1 MNTNLIGKG
10 ERLAEPKSSIA
21 GAGGPVAADPS
32 GGLAPD
38 ESPAQAATDE
48 QTPADADD
56 DAAPNRRPGKA
67 GARNRAAGRAG
78 ARNRAGKNQLEQD
91 ATPQVIEIRPMAK
104 KAQMRKRHW
113 GVLAAFLLM
122 VALPVTATGYYL
134 FAIATDQYA
143 STSGFSVRKEE
154 VGSPAELM
162 GGLSQFM
169 GGAGGGDADMLYE
182 FIQSQDLV
190 TVLDNRLDLRTHYT
204 APYSRDPVF
213 SLKPGGTVE
222 DLVDYWHRIVKV
234 SYDQG
239 TGLISLHVRA
249 FSPEMAQELS
259 KEILAESQVLVNQL
273 NATARADMLRYAE
286 QDLADAVA
294 RLKVSRE
301 ALVHFRTRTQ
311 IVDPESDLQGRM
323 GVLASLQQQL
333 AQALIEYDLVA
344 QDSSAEDPRVTSSAR
359 RIEVIQD
366 RIREERQT
374 FSENEP
380 GQGSEAYPAL
390 LAEYES
396 LMVDR
401 EYSEGAYAA
410 SLAALDIARANAA
423 RQSRYLATY
432 IKPTYPERA
441 DYPQR
446 GIIFGLATLF
456 FVLFWTISSLMYYAL
471 RDRK

>member
-1 MNTNLIGKG
+1 MADHKG
-10 ERLAEPKSSIA
+10 SIA
-21 GAGGPVAADPS
+21 KAGDAGGSNPTPS
-32 GGLAPD
+32 PD
-38 ESPAQAATDE
+38 EAPQRRSAAE
-48 QTPADADD
+48 
-56 DAAPNRRPGKA
+56 
-67 GARNRAAGRAG
+67 GARVDERDGPRNDEGQPGGANKRRRNAERAAAKKDQ
-78 ARNRAGKNQLEQD
+78 N
-91 ATPQVIEIRPMAK
+91 PQVIEIRPMAGR
-104 KAQMRKRHW
+104 AQMRKRHW
-113 GVLAAFLLM
+113 GIIIIFVLM
-122 VALPVTATGYYL
+122 VAAPISAVSFYL
-134 FAIATDQYA
+134 FTIATDQYA
-143 STSGFSVRKEE
+143 STSGFTVRKED
-154 VGSPAELM
+154 VGSPVELM

-169 GGAGGGDADMLYE
+169 GGAGDAEADMLYE

-190 TVLDNRLDLRTHYT
+190 TELDARLDLRAHYT
-204 APYSRDPVF
+204 GPYKNDPVF

-239 TGLISLHVRA
+239 TGLLSLHVRA
-249 FSPEMAQELS
+249 FSPEMAQKLAE
-259 KEILAESQVLVNQL
+259 EILAESQVLVNEL
-273 NATARADMLRYAE
+273 NATARADLLRYAE

-294 RLKVSRE
+294 RLKQARE

-344 QDSSAEDPRVTSSAR
+344 QDSSNQDPRVTSAAR

-366 RIREERQT
+366 RIREERET
-374 FSENEP
+374 VSEDQP
-380 GQGSEAYPAL
+380 SDGSEAYPAL

-396 LMVDR
+396 LTVDR

-423 RQSRYLATY
+423 RQSRYLATF
-432 IKPTYPERA
+432 IKPTFPERA

-446 GIIFGLATLF
+446 WVILGLSALF
-456 FVLFWTISSLMYYAL
+456 FGLFWTISSLMFYAL
-471 RDRK
+471 KDRK

>member
-1 MNTNLIGKG
+1 M
-10 ERLAEPKSSIA
+10 ADHKSSIA
-21 GAGGPVAADPS
+21 KAGDGS
-32 GGLAPD
+32 
-38 ESPAQAATDE
+38 AATTGPTSPE
-48 QTPADADD
+48 DADLRASEAEASNATD
-56 DAAPNRRPGKA
+56 DEKAAAKTGRSDGANARR
-67 GARNRAAGRAG
+67 RN
-78 ARNRAGKNQLEQD
+78 AGKKSQRKKD
-91 ATPQVIEIRPMAK
+91 KTPQVIEIRPMAGT
-104 KAQMRKRHW
+104 AQMRKRHW
-113 GVLAAFLLM
+113 GLLVAFLVM
-122 VALPVTATGYYL
+122 VAAPISGVAYYL
-134 FAIATDQYA
+134 FGVATDQYA
-143 STSGFSVRKEE
+143 SSSGFSVRKED

-169 GGAGGGDADMLYE
+169 GGSGDAEADMLFV

-190 TVLDNRLDLRTHYT
+190 TVLDTRLDLQTHYT
-204 APYSRDPVF
+204 APYKDDPVF

-222 DLVDYWHRIVKV
+222 DLVDFWHRIVKV
-234 SYDQG
+234 AYDQG
-239 TGLISLHVRA
+239 TGLLSLHVRA

-259 KEILAESQVLVNQL
+259 KEIIAESQVLVNQL
-273 NATARADMLRYAE
+273 NATARADVLRYAE
-286 QDLADAVA
+286 QDLADAVE
-294 RLKVSRE
+294 RLKQARE

-333 AQALIEYDLVA
+333 AQALIDYDLVA
-344 QDSSAEDPRVTSSAR
+344 QGSNSEDPRVTTAAR

-366 RIREERQT
+366 RIREERKT
-374 FSENEP
+374 FSADEP
-380 GQGSEAYPAL
+380 SDGSEGYPAL
-390 LAEYES
+390 LAEYEN

-432 IKPTYPERA
+432 IKPTFPERS

-446 GIIFGLATLF
+446 GMILGLSALF
-456 FVLFWTISSLMYYAL
+456 FVLFWTITSLMYYAL